1 MPTPSTTESILKSI
15 KKLLLIPD
23 DYTAFDADLIIHIN
37 TFLSRLNQIGVGVS
51 GFSIADASATWADFL
66 TDESKYQQAKS
77 YVYLRVRAIF
87 DPPTNGTTAKA
98 FEDNARELEWL
109 LYVDADDSPLPD
121 AENG

>member
-1 MPTPSTTESILKSI
+1 MPTPTTTESILKSI

-23 DYTAFDADLIIHIN
+23 DYTAFDADLVIHIN
-37 TFLSRLNQIGVGVS
+37 TFLSRLNQIGVGVPN
-51 GFSIADASATWADFL
+51 FAITDAAATWSDFL
-66 TDESKYQQAKS
+66 TDETKYQQAKS

-109 LYVDADDSPLPD
+109 LYVDADSANNPL
-121 AENG
+121 EEG